1 MNWNGG
7 ALSKTR
13 NTKRKNT
20 SLPAAQK
27 SYFIRAQAQ
36 SETPRQFRADLE
48 FSALEHVRKEELA
61 ARKRSPIREVNHH
74 AGSSK
79 ASEISFKEGRAD
91 IPPSSTYA
99 SLFSC
104 DFVKDDSLEDQKRK
118 LLAMKDW
125 CGLQKPLPV
134 QTVSASTV
142 SASMEKRVSKRQLS
156 DSSGAYSSLD
166 SLAGIID
173 WRKPPDAR
181 SLHNAE
187 RKRYRSNKR
196 QKSESSRMIGLLDGR
211 SEEGSRTESSSLYRG
226 RPFCRALKRVTTPSA
241 SPYINSDENL
251 FADESTKSQ
260 RLFQPSPLRRIAYD
274 WSDIKS
280 DVVISAR
287 SPLDARSLTDSTAE
301 IELKMTNHYRHP
313 WVSGL
318 SQVRSTNSS
327 RLSAELTAG
336 AVPILSSD
344 YMSQDSKS
352 RSVKKATY
360 APVRPELNSE
370 NLTRLLLE
378 HENLGPIYQYSSV
391 NTDSHSAKNAE
402 IAATDSIEYDPKA
415 QEEFYTPSRLLA
427 QSDLYVP
434 TTAAKVQEE
443 SMATGVPEAVACS
456 STSRDGTIGNLTSS
470 TMQLPRTIKCGES
483 LSPDSGWRDF
493 VMGNANAEMGD
504 ISSSIRNWENLQID
518 MQSSDSRRGNKISP
532 PLSSSHQLNFIY
544 SEPSDEPFP
553 DQQNLLE
560 NRGILSSPHRFSS
573 TSSGRLT
580 NMQSTAHAVCSL
592 PDLTQEM
599 PICSLEQP
607 PILRDQPASSYG
619 RDSTKELEHPAER
632 FVKPTFIFKKPARFI
647 GERVERV
654 SSSTGTG
661 KYMRRI
667 TDSSL
672 GQVQPEEEEELEDI
686 ED

>member
-13 NTKRKNT
+13 NTKKKNT
-20 SLPAAQK
+20 PLAAAQK
-27 SYFIRAQAQ
+27 RYFIRAQAQ

-48 FSALEHVRKEELA
+48 FSALEHARKEELA
-61 ARKRSPIREVNHH
+61 ARKRSPPIREVDHH

-79 ASEISFKEGRAD
+79 GSEISFKVGRAD
-91 IPPSSTYA
+91 IPPSSTSA

-118 LLAMKDW
+118 LLAMNDW

-156 DSSGAYSSLD
+156 DSSEAYSPLE
-166 SLAGIID
+166 SLAGIKD

-181 SLHNAE
+181 SLHNVKG
-187 RKRYRSNKR
+187 KRYRANKR
-196 QKSESSRMIGLLDGR
+196 QKLESSRTIGLLDGR
-211 SEEGSRTESSSLYRG
+211 SEDCSRTESSSLYRDM
-226 RPFCRALKRVTTPSA
+226 PFCRALKRVTTPSA
-241 SPYINSDENL
+241 SPYIYSDENL
-251 FADESTKSQ
+251 FADEPTKTQ

-287 SPLDARSLTDSTAE
+287 SPLDARSLTDPTAE

-336 AVPILSSD
+336 AVPIVSSD
-344 YMSQDSKS
+344 YMSQASKS
-352 RSVKKATY
+352 TSLKKATH

-378 HENLGPIYQYSSV
+378 HENLEPIYQYSDV
-391 NTDSHSAKNAE
+391 NAQSQSAKNTE

-427 QSDLYVP
+427 QTDLYVS

-443 SMATGVPEAVACS
+443 GIATAVPEAVACS
-456 STSRDGTIGNLTSS
+456 STSRDGTIDNLTSS
-470 TMQLPRTIKCGES
+470 TIQLPRTIRCGES

-493 VMGNANAEMGD
+493 VMGNANGEMGD
-504 ISSSIRNWENLQID
+504 ISSSIRNWENPQID
-518 MQSSDSRRGNKISP
+518 MQSSDSRSLP
-532 PLSSSHQLNFIY
+532 SSSHQFNFLY
-544 SEPSDEPFP
+544 SEPSDVPFP
-553 DQQNLLE
+553 DQQTFLE

-573 TSSGRLT
+573 TSSGQLT

-599 PICSLEQP
+599 PICSPEQL

-619 RDSTKELEHPAER
+619 RDSTEELEHPAER
-632 FVKPTFIFKKPARFI
+632 FVKPTFIFTKPARFN
-647 GERVERV
+647 GERVVRV

-661 KYMRRI
+661 KYMGRS

-672 GQVQPEEEEELEDI
+672 GQVQPEEEEEVEDI